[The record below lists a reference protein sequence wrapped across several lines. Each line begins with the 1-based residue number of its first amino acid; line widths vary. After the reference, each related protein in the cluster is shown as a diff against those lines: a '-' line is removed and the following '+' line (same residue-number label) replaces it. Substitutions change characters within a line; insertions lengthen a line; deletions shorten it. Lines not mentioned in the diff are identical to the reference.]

1 MPSLR
6 SLLREQ
12 LTKRLVPL
20 LLERGFDGPSTISGN
35 ARSHTYSRIDGSERH
50 EIDITFEKYRAAR
63 FRLSLYA
70 YPYPAPDSLRGKV
83 AEIPTGSVAPKR
95 GKSFRADPTIVEK
108 LLRRD
113 ELQKL
118 DGAVSACI
126 DCLPEVDTWWQEK
139 ADTDHIKTLLLPGT
153 IPE

>member
-6 SLLREQ
+6 SLLRDQLSEQ
-12 LTKRLVPL
+12 LVPL
-20 LLERGFDGPSTISGN
+20 LIERGFDGPKTISGN
-35 ARSHTYSRIDGSERH
+35 ARSHTFTRISDTEKH
-50 EIDITFEKYRAAR
+50 EIDITFEKYGAAR
-63 FRLSLYA
+63 FGLSLYA
-70 YPYPAPDSLRGKV
+70 YPYPASDSLQGQV
-83 AEIPTGSVAPKR
+83 AEIPTGSVAPQRNKW
-95 GKSFRADPTIVEK
+95 FRADPTIVDK

-113 ELQKL
+113 ERLKL

-126 DCLPEVDTWWQEK
+126 ECLPEVDSWWQTK